1 MYYSISVI
9 LDLKKS
15 NCLTLESLIYD
26 IASNLNRSS
35 IFSDYEV
42 EGINNYIKKNN
53 QIIIIEFEYIKN
65 ISDFIKIIKPIDKIN
80 IEYIYHDN
88 NILYASSKYLN
99 NLNNLTQNKTELK
112 NKIIQNKSNQDY
124 KAIYNNL

>member
-1 MYYSISVI
+1 M
-9 LDLKKS
+9 
-15 NCLTLESLIYD
+15 
-26 IASNLNRSS
+26 
-35 IFSDYEV
+35 

-65 ISDFIKIIKPIDKIN
+65 ISDFIKIIKPIDNIN

-124 KAIYNNL
+124 KVIYNNL

>member
-65 ISDFIKIIKPIDKIN
+65 ISDFIKIIKPIDNIN

-124 KAIYNNL
+124 KVIYNNL